1 MTGLRR
7 LASVAGVAPPL
18 GPYCHAV
25 IDGTTVY
32 VSGQVGVDAN
42 GSLVGG
48 DDFVEQARQVY
59 RNLQAVLQ
67 AAGSGLEQ
75 VTKMTV
81 YLADETKLAEHARV
95 RREFINEDELPA
107 STLVVVAQLAHPGWL
122 IEVEAIARL
131 LPTDGD

>member
-1 MTGLRR
+1 LTGIRR
-7 LASVAGVAPPL
+7 LASVPEVAPPL

-32 VSGQVGVDAN
+32 VSGQVGN
-42 GSLVGG
+42 LVGA

-59 RNLQAVLQ
+59 RNLQAVLE

-81 YLADETKLAEHARV
+81 YLADDTKLAEHASV
-95 RREFINEDELPA
+95 RREFMNEDELPA
-107 STLVVVAQLAHPGWL
+107 STLVVVAQLAHPRWQ
-122 IEVEAIARL
+122 IEVEAVARV
-131 LPTDGD
+131 LPTNGD

>member
-1 MTGLRR
+1 LTGLRR
-7 LASVAGVAPPL
+7 LASVPEVAPPL

-42 GSLVGG
+42 GNLVGA

-59 RNLQAVLQ
+59 RNLQAVLE

-81 YLADETKLAEHARV
+81 YLADDTKLAEHASV
-95 RREFINEDELPA
+95 RREFMNEDALPA
-107 STLVVVAQLAHPGWL
+107 STLVVVAQLAHPRWQ
-122 IEVEAIARL
+122 IEVEAVARV
-131 LPTDGD
+131 LPTNGD